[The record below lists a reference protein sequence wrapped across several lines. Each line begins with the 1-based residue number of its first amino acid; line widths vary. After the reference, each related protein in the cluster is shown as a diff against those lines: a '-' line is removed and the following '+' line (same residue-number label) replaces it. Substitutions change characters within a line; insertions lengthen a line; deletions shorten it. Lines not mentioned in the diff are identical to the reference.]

1 MLINYAGPGGT
12 FRHLSA
18 VDLLTGKIP
27 PDAVRDRIVF
37 VGATAAGT
45 YDLRVTPTS
54 PIMPGVEKHANVAA
68 NILGGRFLQRPDW
81 VELVDL
87 AGILL
92 FPFLLAG
99 LLPRLRPAVS
109 VGAVALVWAVMFASV
124 HLAFRGGLWLPVV
137 YPTLA
142 LGLTFLGITVYR
154 LLTEERQRLWT
165 KRAFQQFV
173 SPEVVEQLMDNP
185 AALQFGG
192 EMRNLTVLFSDIR
205 DFTPYTERHPPQE
218 VVQMLREYLTK
229 MVDQVLG
236 QQGTLDKFIG
246 DGVMA
251 IFGAPVPLVDHAERA
266 CRAALGM
273 NRELEALQARW
284 AAEGR
289 EPFRIGIGINTGDM
303 MVGNLGS
310 EQLFDYT
317 VAGDGVNVGARVEAL
332 NKEYKT
338 ETAIIISEATYLAAQ
353 DVLDVRRLGE
363 ATVKGK
369 TRPIVVYELRGIRGA
384 PARQPVPATLT
395 NEPARA
401 Y

>member
-1 MLINYAGPGGT
+1 
-12 FRHLSA
+12 
-18 VDLLTGKIP
+18 
-27 PDAVRDRIVF
+27 
-37 VGATAAGT
+37 
-45 YDLRVTPTS
+45 
-54 PIMPGVEKHANVAA
+54 
-68 NILGGRFLQRPDW
+68 
-81 VELVDL
+81 VELVEL
-87 AGILL
+87 AGILIL
-92 FPFLLAG
+92 PLGLAW
-99 LLPRLRPAVS
+99 LLPRLRPVVS
-109 VGAVALVWAVMFASV
+109 LGAVLVLWGALFAAV

-142 LGLTFLGITVYR
+142 LGLAFVGITVYR

-173 SPEVVEQLMDNP
+173 SPEVVERLMDNP

-192 EMRNLTVLFSDIR
+192 EVRNLTVLFSDIR
-205 DFTPYTERHPPQE
+205 DFTGYTERHPPQE
-218 VVQMLREYLTK
+218 VVQMLQEYLTR

-251 IFGAPVPLVDHAERA
+251 IFGAPVPLPDHAERA
-266 CRAALGM
+266 CRSALGM
-273 NRELEALQARW
+273 IEELKTLQARW
-284 AAEGR
+284 KTEGR

-317 VAGDGVNVGARVEAL
+317 VAGDGVNIGARVESL
-332 NKEYKT
+332 NKEF
-338 ETAIIISEATYLAAQ
+338 ETTTSIIISETTYLAAQ

-369 TRPIVVYELRGIRGA
+369 SRPIVVYELRGLRETA
-384 PARQPVPATLT
+384 QREVVPASLT
-395 NEPARA
+395 TEPVRA
-401 Y
+401 